1 MEGFLYLLL
10 IVAAIFSL
18 VASWGVNST
27 YKKYSKVRNLS
38 GMTGQMAAE
47 RILQSQGIYDVRV
60 ERVSGTLTD
69 HYDPSAKVLRLSDST
84 YANASVASV
93 GVAAHECGHALQHAK
108 GYAPLTIRSS
118 LVPVANLG
126 SNAGI
131 ILFLI
136 GLFFNSSM
144 GDTLLTVGIILFSA
158 AVLFQIV
165 TLPVEFNASARAVT
179 LLETTGILGHNE
191 LKGTKK
197 VLRAAALTY
206 VAAAAT
212 AIIQL
217 LRLIVI
223 AGGRSRD

>member
-1 MEGFLYLLL
+1 M
-10 IVAAIFSL
+10 
-18 VASWGVNST
+18 ASWGVNST

-179 LLETTGILGHNE
+179 LLENTGILGHNE

-212 AIIQL
+212 AILQL
-217 LRLIVI
+217 LRLIAI

>member
-212 AIIQL
+212 AILQL
-217 LRLIVI
+217 LRLIAI